1 MKRPLVLLTALCLP
15 FLAVLANAQT
25 RAVFVNGQRMT
36 EQQIAQLESLACTA
50 IPDGNYW
57 VNLNSGAWGYVGNW
71 QVQGFF
77 GDHATHRRVASAKA
91 SASAACS
98 IRRAKFCAARP
109 EPRADQG
116 LGHRDATATDLLAW
130 ALELGAR

>member
-77 GDHATHRRVASAKA
+77 GDQCNAQARRQRKSL
-91 SASAACS
+91 SE
-98 IRRAKFCAARP
+98 R
-109 EPRADQG
+109 G
-116 LGHRDATATDLLAW
+116 LLYSPGEILR
-130 ALELGAR
+130 GSP